1 MNLKDRLWFIKDHLF
16 EKRNYIFIAILFFIL
31 LAIFTTL
38 TFYNCTKYISYN
50 EAKRLISRDINVEI
64 NNYTKEIKEQLE
76 TIKHVISVDLDMSSN
91 SYLVKEFD
99 SITPGLITIYPLI
112 DKNDIQI
119 IKGTNIQNKYD
130 MVCPNLFYPHKAYE
144 KIYKEDYLKGKN
156 IVNKNVVINNQTF
169 AITGTYDASKIRNT
183 LNECFISKSTF
194 QSLNSTEISNS
205 YINIRVD
212 KQENRHKVIKE
223 LNNIGITNININL
236 ININYSLIYISIFI
250 TIIILLI
257 SFALIYNFIKKKLR
271 YRLYNYGIL
280 KASGYQNKEIFKLDI
295 LENLILSTICFIIS
309 AITFYIV
316 YNLIINNIS
325 SLDYFIY
332 TSEINLEINYL
343 YILLSY
349 IFIIIMIFIAT
360 KYLNYKYLNQSIN
373 YLLKDE

>member
-1 MNLKDRLWFIKDHLF
+1 MNLKDRLWFIKAHLF

-76 TIKHVISVDLDMSSN
+76 AIEHVISVDLDMSSN

-130 MVCPNLFYPHKAYE
+130 MVCPNLFYPHEAYE
-144 KIYKEDYLKGKN
+144 KIYKEDYLKGKD
-156 IVNKNVVINNQTF
+156 IVNKSIVINNQTF
-169 AITGTYDASKIRNT
+169 TITGTYDASKIRNS
-183 LNECFISKSTF
+183 LNECFISKNIF
-194 QSLNSTEISNS
+194 QSLNSTEINNS

-212 KQENRHKVIKE
+212 KQENRHEVIKE

-295 LENLILSTICFIIS
+295 LENLILSTICFIVS

-325 SLDYFIY
+325 SLNYFIY

-360 KYLNYKYLNQSIN
+360 KYLNYKYINQSIN